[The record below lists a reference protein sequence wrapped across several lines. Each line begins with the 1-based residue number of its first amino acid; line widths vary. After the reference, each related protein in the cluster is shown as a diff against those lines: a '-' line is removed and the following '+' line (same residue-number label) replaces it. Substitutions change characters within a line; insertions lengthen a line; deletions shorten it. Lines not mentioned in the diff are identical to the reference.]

1 MNFLSFQALPP
12 NGIHSALRTGGNE
25 IVPHKA
31 ARTSAAAAAAAAEEN
46 VETAEEADEVDEGI
60 EDEDE
65 AEFRSTHR

>member
-31 ARTSAAAAAAAAEEN
+31 ARTSAAAAAAAEEN

>member
-31 ARTSAAAAAAAAEEN
+31 ARTSAAAAAAAEEN
-46 VETAEEADEVDEGI
+46 GETAEEADEVDEGI

>member
-1 MNFLSFQALPP
+1 MSFQALPP

>member
-1 MNFLSFQALPP
+1 MSFQALPP

-31 ARTSAAAAAAAAEEN
+31 ARTSAAAAAAAAAAEEN